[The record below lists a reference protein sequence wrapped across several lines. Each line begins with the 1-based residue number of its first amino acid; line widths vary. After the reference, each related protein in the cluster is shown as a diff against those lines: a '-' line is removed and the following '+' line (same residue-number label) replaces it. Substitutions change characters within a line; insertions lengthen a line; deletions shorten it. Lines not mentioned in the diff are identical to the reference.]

1 MASKRQAGILDLFSR
16 WVSLSVVEYVLIIS
30 FSLLIFITANVNRT
44 CRIWNV
50 EDVKQHK
57 GIMKSRSQNGL
68 RAAPTSCTY
77 SRDGNLIACACN
89 DGSIQMWDHRKM
101 FVSSKSSYHAH
112 IYDQF

>member
-1 MASKRQAGILDLFSR
+1 M
-16 WVSLSVVEYVLIIS
+16 LITS

>member
-1 MASKRQAGILDLFSR
+1 MS
-16 WVSLSVVEYVLIIS
+16 IIINGNS
-30 FSLLIFITANVNRT
+30 NRT

-50 EDVKQHK
+50 DDVKQHK

-68 RAAPTSCTY
+68 RAAPTSCAY

-101 FVSSKSSYHAH
+101 FVSKRGKE
-112 IYDQF
+112 DTE